1 MKKILGDILV
11 KKIQPIYRKLLSK
24 TKELIILQNIQSL
37 ILWDMETKMPPKG
50 VEQRSQ
56 QLALLSRIEHKMSI
70 SPQIGRLI
78 NKIKES
84 PKYEELDNFQ
94 KRNFYL
100 IQKNYEEKIHL
111 PEKLVTETSRQQV
124 ITVNCW
130 KKAKNK
136 KDFKILKPELEKLV
150 ELNKKIAEILMKVKK
165 TTTPYNALI
174 DNFEPK
180 SNTKIITE
188 VFSKLQ
194 VGIKTLLK
202 KIQNSE
208 EYSINQKKLPPINV
222 EIQRKIGHM
231 LTQTLGYDTISSKA
245 GGRIDETEHPF
256 TTGYFDDV
264 RITTHYYPQNYL
276 SAIFST
282 LHESGHALYE
292 QNINQ
297 KFKYQPIGSISSYGI
312 HESQSR
318 LYENIIGRS
327 KEFWKFA
334 LSKLKKIAKPTLDN
348 LSLDEF
354 LVIIN
359 HVKPSKIRIES
370 DEVTYN
376 LHIIIRYQIEVDL
389 FENKIQVNDLP
400 AIWNE
405 KYENLLGLIVKNDS
419 EGVMQDT
426 HWANGYYGY
435 FPSYALGNIYSGQ
448 ILQTIKESNENYKKK
463 IELGDL
469 EDIKHWLQE
478 NVQSYGSLYDPDVLI
493 EKISGKKIS
502 SMPYLEYLNEK
513 YRDIYNI

>member
-1 MKKILGDILV
+1 MIFLV
-11 KKIQPIYRKLLSK
+11 KKIPRIYRKLLSK

-37 ILWDMETKMPPKG
+37 IQWDMETKMPPKG

-70 SPQIGRLI
+70 SPQIGTLI
-78 NKIKES
+78 NKIKASSE
-84 PKYEELDNFQ
+84 YEELDSFQ

-100 IQKNYEEKIHL
+100 IKKNYEEKTHL

-124 ITVNCW
+124 ITVNSW

-136 KDFKILKPELEKLV
+136 KDFNILKPELEKLV

-165 TTTPYNALI
+165 ATTPYNALI

-180 SNTKIITE
+180 INTKIIDE
-188 VFSKLQ
+188 VFSRLQ
-194 VGIKTLLK
+194 VGIKSLLK
-202 KIQNSE
+202 KIQDSM
-208 EYSINQKKLPPINV
+208 EYSPNQKKIPSINI
-222 EIQRKIGHM
+222 ETQRKIGHM
-231 LTQTLGYDTISSKA
+231 LTQTLGYDTNSSKS

-256 TTGYFDDV
+256 TTGYFDDI
-264 RITTHYYPQNYL
+264 RITTHYYPKNYL

-318 LYENIIGRS
+318 LYENIVGRS
-327 KEFWKFA
+327 KEFWKYT
-334 LSKLKKIAKPTLDN
+334 LPKLKKIAKPRLDN
-348 LSLDEF
+348 LDLDEF
-354 LVIIN
+354 LLIIN
-359 HVKPSKIRIES
+359 EVKPSKIRIES

-376 LHIIIRYQIEVDL
+376 MHIIIRYQIESDL
-389 FENKIQVNDLP
+389 FENKIEVIDLP
-400 AIWNE
+400 DIWNE
-405 KYENLLGLIVKNDS
+405 KYEKLLGLIVENDS

-426 HWANGYYGY
+426 HWASGYYGY

-448 ILQTIKESNENYKKK
+448 ILQAIKTNDKNYKKK
-463 IELGDL
+463 IEVGDL
-469 EDIKHWLQE
+469 EGLKHWLQK

-493 EKISGKKIS
+493 EKISGSKIS
-502 SMPYLEYLNEK
+502 SKPYLEYLNEK
-513 YRDIYNI
+513 YREIYNF